1 MGIWK
6 KVGLA
11 TLAAGLT
18 VGLAACGSKSSES
31 NQKTL
36 TVTVDKGYKN
46 YINDIK
52 GDFEKKNG
60 VKVVVKTKDAL
71 TTLDS
76 LKLDGPAGKAA
87 DVMMAPFDRVAVL
100 GKQGQLATV
109 KLADDGRYND
119 ADKKNVTLKGK
130 TYGEP
135 VTIETLV
142 MYYNKDLIKKA
153 PTSFK
158 ELETLSKDSKFA
170 YENDKTKN
178 VAFLT
183 QWTNFYNAY
192 GLIKGYG
199 GYVFGDNGTNPKE
212 IGLNNKGA
220 VEGLTYIS
228 DWFKNVWP
236 KGMMSASSNENF
248 VTDQFTSGK
257 TAVIID
263 GPWMAAKYKKAKTAL
278 KEFKPA
284 DLHEL
289 RSLGLE
295 LSKYI
300 RSLDKRIIQA
310 EVGISMQCGDSHL
323 ANTLGLKCD
332 KQVKV
337 FIGGASIIA
346 SDTDGE
352 HRSGST
358 MFISFKSLDDLKE
371 KALKKLPIAVSDAVD
386 FFKSGPVKGKTYK
399 AVLAPSVAAALLSF
413 FTSQLQAKLV
423 KQHLSIFENKI
434 DQQIAS
440 KSLTIKHTPH
450 VTNASASSFD
460 TEGVPTQD
468 FTVIDKGVLKTYFY
482 SLETAR
488 YFNTKSNGCACG
500 NGNSAPLIL
509 SVKPG
514 KYSKEDLFAKI
525 KNGLYINDV
534 SGLNSGIDS
543 TSLNFSLPCQGYLI
557 KDGKKDKA
565 VSMIIMAGNLLDLF
579 NNISYVGSD
588 VYDDSSIITPSI
600 AVKKLAVSGK

>member
-36 TVTVDKGYKN
+36 TVTVDKGYKD

-158 ELETLSKDSKFA
+158 ELEALSKDSKFA

-263 GPWMAAKYKKAKTAL
+263 GPWMAAKYKKAKVNYGVAAL
-278 KEFKPA
+278 PTLDNGNKYQAFGGGKAWVISNYSKQKGLSQKWLDYVTNKKNQTKFFKDTNEVPA
-284 DLHEL
+284 NEQARDVVAKGDNALAKAVIAQYKDADPMPNIPEM
-289 RSLGLE
+289 
-295 LSKYI
+295 
-300 RSLDKRIIQA
+300 A
-310 EVGISMQCGDSHL
+310 EVWTGAENLIVDS
-323 ANTLGLKCD
+323 AAG
-332 KQVKV
+332 
-337 FIGGASIIA
+337 
-346 SDTDGE
+346 
-352 HRSGST
+352 
-358 MFISFKSLDDLKE
+358 
-371 KALKKLPIAVSDAVD
+371 KKTPQQAADA
-386 FFKSGPVKGKTYK
+386 
-399 AVLAPSVAAALLSF
+399 A
-413 FTSQLQAKLV
+413 V
-423 KQHLSIFENKI
+423 KQIKQTI
-434 DQQIAS
+434 QQ
-440 KSLTIKHTPH
+440 
-450 VTNASASSFD
+450 
-460 TEGVPTQD
+460 
-468 FTVIDKGVLKTYFY
+468 
-482 SLETAR
+482 
-488 YFNTKSNGCACG
+488 
-500 NGNSAPLIL
+500 
-509 SVKPG
+509 
-514 KYSKEDLFAKI
+514 KY
-525 KNGLYINDV
+525 
-534 SGLNSGIDS
+534 
-543 TSLNFSLPCQGYLI
+543 
-557 KDGKKDKA
+557 KD
-565 VSMIIMAGNLLDLF
+565 
-579 NNISYVGSD
+579 
-588 VYDDSSIITPSI
+588 
-600 AVKKLAVSGK
+600 

>member
-1 MGIWK
+1 MGGNIMGIWK

-18 VGLAACGSKSSES
+18 VGLAACGNKSSES

-36 TVTVDKGYKN
+36 TVTVDKGYKD

-263 GPWMAAKYKKAKTAL
+263 GPWMAAKYKKAKVNYGVAAL
-278 KEFKPA
+278 PTLDNGNKYQAFGGGKAWVISNYSKQKGLSQKWLDYVTNKKNQTKFFKDTNEVPA
-284 DLHEL
+284 NEQARDAVAKGDNDLAKAVIAQYKDADPMPNIPEM
-289 RSLGLE
+289 
-295 LSKYI
+295 
-300 RSLDKRIIQA
+300 A
-310 EVGISMQCGDSHL
+310 EVWTGAENLIVDS
-323 ANTLGLKCD
+323 AAG
-332 KQVKV
+332 
-337 FIGGASIIA
+337 
-346 SDTDGE
+346 
-352 HRSGST
+352 
-358 MFISFKSLDDLKE
+358 
-371 KALKKLPIAVSDAVD
+371 KKTPQQAADA
-386 FFKSGPVKGKTYK
+386 
-399 AVLAPSVAAALLSF
+399 A
-413 FTSQLQAKLV
+413 V
-423 KQHLSIFENKI
+423 KQIKQTI
-434 DQQIAS
+434 QQ
-440 KSLTIKHTPH
+440 
-450 VTNASASSFD
+450 
-460 TEGVPTQD
+460 
-468 FTVIDKGVLKTYFY
+468 
-482 SLETAR
+482 
-488 YFNTKSNGCACG
+488 
-500 NGNSAPLIL
+500 
-509 SVKPG
+509 
-514 KYSKEDLFAKI
+514 KY
-525 KNGLYINDV
+525 
-534 SGLNSGIDS
+534 
-543 TSLNFSLPCQGYLI
+543 
-557 KDGKKDKA
+557 KD
-565 VSMIIMAGNLLDLF
+565 
-579 NNISYVGSD
+579 
-588 VYDDSSIITPSI
+588 
-600 AVKKLAVSGK
+600 

>member
-36 TVTVDKGYKN
+36 TVTVDKGYKD

-158 ELETLSKDSKFA
+158 ELEALSKDSKFA

-263 GPWMAAKYKKAKTAL
+263 GPWMAAKYKKAKVNYGVAAL
-278 KEFKPA
+278 PTLDNGNKYQAFGGGKAWVISNYSKQKGLSQKWLDYVTNKKNQTKFFNDTNEVPA
-284 DLHEL
+284 NEQARDAVAKGDNDLAKAVIAQYKDADPMPNIPEM
-289 RSLGLE
+289 
-295 LSKYI
+295 
-300 RSLDKRIIQA
+300 A
-310 EVGISMQCGDSHL
+310 EVWTGAENLIVDS
-323 ANTLGLKCD
+323 AAG
-332 KQVKV
+332 
-337 FIGGASIIA
+337 
-346 SDTDGE
+346 
-352 HRSGST
+352 
-358 MFISFKSLDDLKE
+358 
-371 KALKKLPIAVSDAVD
+371 KKTPQQAADA
-386 FFKSGPVKGKTYK
+386 
-399 AVLAPSVAAALLSF
+399 A
-413 FTSQLQAKLV
+413 V
-423 KQHLSIFENKI
+423 KQIKQTI
-434 DQQIAS
+434 QQ
-440 KSLTIKHTPH
+440 
-450 VTNASASSFD
+450 
-460 TEGVPTQD
+460 
-468 FTVIDKGVLKTYFY
+468 
-482 SLETAR
+482 
-488 YFNTKSNGCACG
+488 
-500 NGNSAPLIL
+500 
-509 SVKPG
+509 
-514 KYSKEDLFAKI
+514 KY
-525 KNGLYINDV
+525 
-534 SGLNSGIDS
+534 
-543 TSLNFSLPCQGYLI
+543 
-557 KDGKKDKA
+557 KD
-565 VSMIIMAGNLLDLF
+565 
-579 NNISYVGSD
+579 
-588 VYDDSSIITPSI
+588 
-600 AVKKLAVSGK
+600 

>member
-36 TVTVDKGYKN
+36 TVTVDKGYKD

-109 KLADDGRYND
+109 KLANDGRYND

-158 ELETLSKDSKFA
+158 DLEALSKDSKFA

-263 GPWMAAKYKKAKTAL
+263 GPWMAAKYKKAKVNYGVAAL
-278 KEFKPA
+278 PTL
-284 DLHEL
+284 DN
-289 RSLGLE
+289 G
-295 LSKYI
+295 SKYQAFGGGKAWVI
-300 RSLDKRIIQA
+300 SNYSKQKGLSQKWLDYVTNKKNQTKFFKDTNEVPANEQARDAVAKGDNDLAKAVIAQYKDADPMPNIPEMA
-310 EVGISMQCGDSHL
+310 EVWTGAENLIVDS
-323 ANTLGLKCD
+323 AAG
-332 KQVKV
+332 
-337 FIGGASIIA
+337 
-346 SDTDGE
+346 
-352 HRSGST
+352 
-358 MFISFKSLDDLKE
+358 
-371 KALKKLPIAVSDAVD
+371 KKTPQQAADA
-386 FFKSGPVKGKTYK
+386 
-399 AVLAPSVAAALLSF
+399 A
-413 FTSQLQAKLV
+413 V
-423 KQHLSIFENKI
+423 KQIKQTI
-434 DQQIAS
+434 QQ
-440 KSLTIKHTPH
+440 
-450 VTNASASSFD
+450 
-460 TEGVPTQD
+460 
-468 FTVIDKGVLKTYFY
+468 
-482 SLETAR
+482 
-488 YFNTKSNGCACG
+488 
-500 NGNSAPLIL
+500 
-509 SVKPG
+509 
-514 KYSKEDLFAKI
+514 KY
-525 KNGLYINDV
+525 
-534 SGLNSGIDS
+534 
-543 TSLNFSLPCQGYLI
+543 
-557 KDGKKDKA
+557 KD
-565 VSMIIMAGNLLDLF
+565 
-579 NNISYVGSD
+579 
-588 VYDDSSIITPSI
+588 
-600 AVKKLAVSGK
+600 

>member
-1 MGIWK
+1 MAYIKSLLGGNIMGIWK

-11 TLAAGLT
+11 TLATGLA
-18 VGLAACGSKSSES
+18 VGLAACGNKSSDS

-36 TVTVDKGYKN
+36 TVTVDKGYKD

-52 GDFEKKNG
+52 GEFEKKNN

-142 MYYNKDLIKKA
+142 MYYNKKLIDKA

-158 ELETLSKDSKFA
+158 DLEALSKDSKFA

-212 IGLNNKGA
+212 LGLNNKGA

-228 DWFKNVWP
+228 NWFKNTWP
-236 KGMMSASSNENF
+236 KGMLSASSNENF

-263 GPWMAAKYKKAKTAL
+263 GPWMAAKYKKAKIDYGVAAL
-278 KEFKPA
+278 PTLDNGNKYQAFGGGKAWVISNYSKQKKLSQKWLDYVTNKKNQTKFFEDTNEVPA
-284 DLHEL
+284 NEQAREVVAKGDNDLAKAVIAQYKDADPMPNIPEM
-289 RSLGLE
+289 
-295 LSKYI
+295 
-300 RSLDKRIIQA
+300 A
-310 EVGISMQCGDSHL
+310 EVWTGAENLIVDAASGKKTPQEA
-323 ANTLGLKCD
+323 AN
-332 KQVKV
+332 
-337 FIGGASIIA
+337 AS
-346 SDTDGE
+346 
-352 HRSGST
+352 
-358 MFISFKSLDDLKE
+358 
-371 KALKKLPIAVSDAVD
+371 
-386 FFKSGPVKGKTYK
+386 
-399 AVLAPSVAAALLSF
+399 
-413 FTSQLQAKLV
+413 V
-423 KQHLSIFENKI
+423 KQIKQTI
-434 DQQIAS
+434 QQ
-440 KSLTIKHTPH
+440 
-450 VTNASASSFD
+450 
-460 TEGVPTQD
+460 
-468 FTVIDKGVLKTYFY
+468 
-482 SLETAR
+482 
-488 YFNTKSNGCACG
+488 
-500 NGNSAPLIL
+500 
-509 SVKPG
+509 
-514 KYSKEDLFAKI
+514 KY
-525 KNGLYINDV
+525 
-534 SGLNSGIDS
+534 
-543 TSLNFSLPCQGYLI
+543 
-557 KDGKKDKA
+557 KD
-565 VSMIIMAGNLLDLF
+565 
-579 NNISYVGSD
+579 
-588 VYDDSSIITPSI
+588 
-600 AVKKLAVSGK
+600 

>member
-36 TVTVDKGYKN
+36 TVTVDKGYKD

-71 TTLDS
+71 ATLDS

-109 KLADDGRYND
+109 KLAGDGRYND

-212 IGLNNKGA
+212 IGLNNKGS

-236 KGMMSASSNENF
+236 KGMMSTSSNENF

-257 TAVIID
+257 TAVVID
-263 GPWMAAKYKKAKTAL
+263 GPWMAAKYKKAKVNYGVAAL
-278 KEFKPA
+278 PTLDNGNKYQAFGGGKAWVISNYSKQKGLGQKWLDYVTNKKNQTKFFKDTNEVPA
-284 DLHEL
+284 NEQARGAVAKGDNDLAKAVIEQYKDADPMPNIP
-289 RSLGLE
+289 E
-295 LSKYI
+295 M
-300 RSLDKRIIQA
+300 A
-310 EVGISMQCGDSHL
+310 EVWTGAENLIVDS
-323 ANTLGLKCD
+323 AAG
-332 KQVKV
+332 
-337 FIGGASIIA
+337 
-346 SDTDGE
+346 
-352 HRSGST
+352 
-358 MFISFKSLDDLKE
+358 
-371 KALKKLPIAVSDAVD
+371 KKTPQQAADA
-386 FFKSGPVKGKTYK
+386 
-399 AVLAPSVAAALLSF
+399 A
-413 FTSQLQAKLV
+413 V
-423 KQHLSIFENKI
+423 KQIKQTI
-434 DQQIAS
+434 QQ
-440 KSLTIKHTPH
+440 
-450 VTNASASSFD
+450 
-460 TEGVPTQD
+460 
-468 FTVIDKGVLKTYFY
+468 
-482 SLETAR
+482 
-488 YFNTKSNGCACG
+488 
-500 NGNSAPLIL
+500 
-509 SVKPG
+509 
-514 KYSKEDLFAKI
+514 KY
-525 KNGLYINDV
+525 
-534 SGLNSGIDS
+534 
-543 TSLNFSLPCQGYLI
+543 
-557 KDGKKDKA
+557 KD
-565 VSMIIMAGNLLDLF
+565 
-579 NNISYVGSD
+579 
-588 VYDDSSIITPSI
+588 
-600 AVKKLAVSGK
+600 

>member
-36 TVTVDKGYKN
+36 TVTVDKGYKD

-109 KLADDGRYND
+109 KLANDGRYND

-158 ELETLSKDSKFA
+158 ELEALSKDSKFA

-263 GPWMAAKYKKAKTAL
+263 GPWMAAKYKKAKVNYGVAAL
-278 KEFKPA
+278 PTLDNGNKYQAFGGGKAWVISNYSKQKGLSQKWLDYVTNKKNQTKFFKDTNEVPA
-284 DLHEL
+284 NEQARDAVAKGDNDLAKAVIAQYKDADPMPNIPEM
-289 RSLGLE
+289 
-295 LSKYI
+295 
-300 RSLDKRIIQA
+300 A
-310 EVGISMQCGDSHL
+310 EVWTGAENLIVDS
-323 ANTLGLKCD
+323 AAG
-332 KQVKV
+332 
-337 FIGGASIIA
+337 
-346 SDTDGE
+346 
-352 HRSGST
+352 
-358 MFISFKSLDDLKE
+358 
-371 KALKKLPIAVSDAVD
+371 KKTPQQAADA
-386 FFKSGPVKGKTYK
+386 
-399 AVLAPSVAAALLSF
+399 A
-413 FTSQLQAKLV
+413 V
-423 KQHLSIFENKI
+423 KQIKQTI
-434 DQQIAS
+434 QQ
-440 KSLTIKHTPH
+440 
-450 VTNASASSFD
+450 
-460 TEGVPTQD
+460 
-468 FTVIDKGVLKTYFY
+468 
-482 SLETAR
+482 
-488 YFNTKSNGCACG
+488 
-500 NGNSAPLIL
+500 
-509 SVKPG
+509 
-514 KYSKEDLFAKI
+514 KY
-525 KNGLYINDV
+525 
-534 SGLNSGIDS
+534 
-543 TSLNFSLPCQGYLI
+543 
-557 KDGKKDKA
+557 KD
-565 VSMIIMAGNLLDLF
+565 
-579 NNISYVGSD
+579 
-588 VYDDSSIITPSI
+588 
-600 AVKKLAVSGK
+600 

>member
-36 TVTVDKGYKN
+36 TVTVDKGYKD

-158 ELETLSKDSKFA
+158 ELEALSKDSKFA

-178 VAFLT
+178 VGFLT

-248 VTDQFTSGK
+248 VTDQFTGGK

-263 GPWMAAKYKKAKTAL
+263 GPWMAAKYKKAKVNYGVAAL
-278 KEFKPA
+278 PTLDNGNKYQAFGGGKAWVISNYSKQKGLSQKWLDYVTNKKNQTKFFNDTNEVPA
-284 DLHEL
+284 NEQARDVVAKGDNALAKAVIAQYKDADPMPNIPEM
-289 RSLGLE
+289 
-295 LSKYI
+295 
-300 RSLDKRIIQA
+300 A
-310 EVGISMQCGDSHL
+310 EVWTGAENLIVDS
-323 ANTLGLKCD
+323 AAG
-332 KQVKV
+332 
-337 FIGGASIIA
+337 
-346 SDTDGE
+346 
-352 HRSGST
+352 
-358 MFISFKSLDDLKE
+358 
-371 KALKKLPIAVSDAVD
+371 KKTPQQAADA
-386 FFKSGPVKGKTYK
+386 
-399 AVLAPSVAAALLSF
+399 A
-413 FTSQLQAKLV
+413 V
-423 KQHLSIFENKI
+423 KQIKQTI
-434 DQQIAS
+434 QQ
-440 KSLTIKHTPH
+440 
-450 VTNASASSFD
+450 
-460 TEGVPTQD
+460 
-468 FTVIDKGVLKTYFY
+468 
-482 SLETAR
+482 
-488 YFNTKSNGCACG
+488 
-500 NGNSAPLIL
+500 
-509 SVKPG
+509 
-514 KYSKEDLFAKI
+514 KY
-525 KNGLYINDV
+525 
-534 SGLNSGIDS
+534 
-543 TSLNFSLPCQGYLI
+543 
-557 KDGKKDKA
+557 KD
-565 VSMIIMAGNLLDLF
+565 
-579 NNISYVGSD
+579 
-588 VYDDSSIITPSI
+588 
-600 AVKKLAVSGK
+600 

>member
-36 TVTVDKGYKN
+36 TVTVDKGYKD

-71 TTLDS
+71 ATLDS

-212 IGLNNKGA
+212 IGLNNKGS

-236 KGMMSASSNENF
+236 KGMMSTSSNENF

-257 TAVIID
+257 TAVVID
-263 GPWMAAKYKKAKTAL
+263 GPWMAAKYKKAKVNYGVAAL
-278 KEFKPA
+278 PTLDNGNKYQAFGGGKAWVISNYSKQKGLGQKWLDYVTNKKNQTKFFKDTNEVPA
-284 DLHEL
+284 NEQARGAVAKGDNDLAKAVIAQYKDADPMPNIPEM
-289 RSLGLE
+289 
-295 LSKYI
+295 
-300 RSLDKRIIQA
+300 A
-310 EVGISMQCGDSHL
+310 EVWTGAENLIVDS
-323 ANTLGLKCD
+323 
-332 KQVKV
+332 
-337 FIGGASIIA
+337 
-346 SDTDGE
+346 
-352 HRSGST
+352 
-358 MFISFKSLDDLKE
+358 
-371 KALKKLPIAVSDAVD
+371 
-386 FFKSGPVKGKTYK
+386 
-399 AVLAPSVAAALLSF
+399 AA
-413 FTSQLQAKLV
+413 
-423 KQHLSIFENKI
+423 
-434 DQQIAS
+434 
-440 KSLTIKHTPH
+440 
-450 VTNASASSFD
+450 
-460 TEGVPTQD
+460 
-468 FTVIDKGVLKTYFY
+468 
-482 SLETAR
+482 
-488 YFNTKSNGCACG
+488 
-500 NGNSAPLIL
+500 
-509 SVKPG
+509 
-514 KYSKEDLFAKI
+514 
-525 KNGLYINDV
+525 
-534 SGLNSGIDS
+534 
-543 TSLNFSLPCQGYLI
+543 
-557 KDGKKDKA
+557 GKK
-565 VSMIIMAGNLLDLF
+565 
-579 NNISYVGSD
+579 
-588 VYDDSSIITPSI
+588 TPQQAADEI
-600 AVKKLAVSGK
+600 GRAHV

>member
-36 TVTVDKGYKN
+36 TVTVDKGYKD

-212 IGLNNKGA
+212 IGLNNKGS

-236 KGMMSASSNENF
+236 KGMMSTSSNENF

-257 TAVIID
+257 TAVVID
-263 GPWMAAKYKKAKTAL
+263 GPWMAAKYKKAKVNYGVAAL
-278 KEFKPA
+278 PTLDNGNKYQAFGGGKAWVISNYSKQKGLGQKWLDYVTNKKNQTKFFKDTNEVPA
-284 DLHEL
+284 NEQARGAVAKGDNDLAKAVIEQYKDADPMPNIP
-289 RSLGLE
+289 E
-295 LSKYI
+295 M
-300 RSLDKRIIQA
+300 A
-310 EVGISMQCGDSHL
+310 EVWTGAENLIVDS
-323 ANTLGLKCD
+323 AAG
-332 KQVKV
+332 
-337 FIGGASIIA
+337 
-346 SDTDGE
+346 
-352 HRSGST
+352 
-358 MFISFKSLDDLKE
+358 
-371 KALKKLPIAVSDAVD
+371 KKTPQQAADA
-386 FFKSGPVKGKTYK
+386 
-399 AVLAPSVAAALLSF
+399 A
-413 FTSQLQAKLV
+413 V
-423 KQHLSIFENKI
+423 KQIKQTI
-434 DQQIAS
+434 QQ
-440 KSLTIKHTPH
+440 
-450 VTNASASSFD
+450 
-460 TEGVPTQD
+460 
-468 FTVIDKGVLKTYFY
+468 
-482 SLETAR
+482 
-488 YFNTKSNGCACG
+488 
-500 NGNSAPLIL
+500 
-509 SVKPG
+509 
-514 KYSKEDLFAKI
+514 KY
-525 KNGLYINDV
+525 
-534 SGLNSGIDS
+534 
-543 TSLNFSLPCQGYLI
+543 
-557 KDGKKDKA
+557 KD
-565 VSMIIMAGNLLDLF
+565 
-579 NNISYVGSD
+579 
-588 VYDDSSIITPSI
+588 
-600 AVKKLAVSGK
+600 

>member
-36 TVTVDKGYKN
+36 TVTVDKGYKD

-71 TTLDS
+71 ATLDS

-236 KGMMSASSNENF
+236 KGMMSTSSNENF

-257 TAVIID
+257 TAVVID
-263 GPWMAAKYKKAKTAL
+263 GPWMAAKYKKAKVNYGVVAL
-278 KEFKPA
+278 PTLDNGNKYQAFGGGKAWVISNYSKQKGLSQKWLDYVTNKKNQTKFFNDTNEVPA
-284 DLHEL
+284 NEQARDAVAKGDNDLAKAVIAQYKDADPMPNIPEM
-289 RSLGLE
+289 
-295 LSKYI
+295 
-300 RSLDKRIIQA
+300 A
-310 EVGISMQCGDSHL
+310 EVWTGAENLIVDS
-323 ANTLGLKCD
+323 AAG
-332 KQVKV
+332 
-337 FIGGASIIA
+337 
-346 SDTDGE
+346 
-352 HRSGST
+352 
-358 MFISFKSLDDLKE
+358 
-371 KALKKLPIAVSDAVD
+371 KKTPQQAADA
-386 FFKSGPVKGKTYK
+386 
-399 AVLAPSVAAALLSF
+399 A
-413 FTSQLQAKLV
+413 V
-423 KQHLSIFENKI
+423 KQIKQTI
-434 DQQIAS
+434 QQ
-440 KSLTIKHTPH
+440 
-450 VTNASASSFD
+450 
-460 TEGVPTQD
+460 
-468 FTVIDKGVLKTYFY
+468 
-482 SLETAR
+482 
-488 YFNTKSNGCACG
+488 
-500 NGNSAPLIL
+500 
-509 SVKPG
+509 
-514 KYSKEDLFAKI
+514 KY
-525 KNGLYINDV
+525 
-534 SGLNSGIDS
+534 
-543 TSLNFSLPCQGYLI
+543 
-557 KDGKKDKA
+557 KD
-565 VSMIIMAGNLLDLF
+565 
-579 NNISYVGSD
+579 
-588 VYDDSSIITPSI
+588 
-600 AVKKLAVSGK
+600 

>member
-18 VGLAACGSKSSES
+18 VGLAACGNKSSES

-36 TVTVDKGYKN
+36 TVTVDKGYKD

-158 ELETLSKDSKFA
+158 DLEALSKDSKFA

-263 GPWMAAKYKKAKTAL
+263 GPWMAAKYKKAKVNYGVAAL
-278 KEFKPA
+278 PTL
-284 DLHEL
+284 DN
-289 RSLGLE
+289 G
-295 LSKYI
+295 SKYQAFGGGKAWVI
-300 RSLDKRIIQA
+300 SNYSKQKGLSQKWLDYVTNKKNQTKFFKDTNEVPANEQARDAVAKGDNDLAKAVIAQYKDADPMPNIPEMA
-310 EVGISMQCGDSHL
+310 EVWTGAENLIVDS
-323 ANTLGLKCD
+323 AAG
-332 KQVKV
+332 
-337 FIGGASIIA
+337 
-346 SDTDGE
+346 
-352 HRSGST
+352 
-358 MFISFKSLDDLKE
+358 
-371 KALKKLPIAVSDAVD
+371 KKTPQQAADA
-386 FFKSGPVKGKTYK
+386 
-399 AVLAPSVAAALLSF
+399 A
-413 FTSQLQAKLV
+413 V
-423 KQHLSIFENKI
+423 KQIKQTI
-434 DQQIAS
+434 QQ
-440 KSLTIKHTPH
+440 
-450 VTNASASSFD
+450 
-460 TEGVPTQD
+460 
-468 FTVIDKGVLKTYFY
+468 
-482 SLETAR
+482 
-488 YFNTKSNGCACG
+488 
-500 NGNSAPLIL
+500 
-509 SVKPG
+509 
-514 KYSKEDLFAKI
+514 KY
-525 KNGLYINDV
+525 
-534 SGLNSGIDS
+534 
-543 TSLNFSLPCQGYLI
+543 
-557 KDGKKDKA
+557 KD
-565 VSMIIMAGNLLDLF
+565 
-579 NNISYVGSD
+579 
-588 VYDDSSIITPSI
+588 
-600 AVKKLAVSGK
+600 

>member
-36 TVTVDKGYKN
+36 TVTVDKGYKD

-71 TTLDS
+71 ATLDS

-212 IGLNNKGA
+212 IGLNNKGS

-236 KGMMSASSNENF
+236 KGMMSTSSNENF

-257 TAVIID
+257 TAVVID
-263 GPWMAAKYKKAKTAL
+263 GPWMAAKYKKAKVNYGVAAL
-278 KEFKPA
+278 PTLDNGNKYQAFGGGKAWVVSNYSKQKGLGQKWLDYVTNKKNQTKFFKDTNEVPA
-284 DLHEL
+284 NEQARGAVAKGDNDLAKAVIAQYKDADPMPNIPEM
-289 RSLGLE
+289 
-295 LSKYI
+295 
-300 RSLDKRIIQA
+300 A
-310 EVGISMQCGDSHL
+310 EVWTGAENLIVDS
-323 ANTLGLKCD
+323 AAG
-332 KQVKV
+332 
-337 FIGGASIIA
+337 
-346 SDTDGE
+346 
-352 HRSGST
+352 
-358 MFISFKSLDDLKE
+358 
-371 KALKKLPIAVSDAVD
+371 KKTPQQAADA
-386 FFKSGPVKGKTYK
+386 
-399 AVLAPSVAAALLSF
+399 A
-413 FTSQLQAKLV
+413 V
-423 KQHLSIFENKI
+423 KQIKQTI
-434 DQQIAS
+434 QQ
-440 KSLTIKHTPH
+440 
-450 VTNASASSFD
+450 
-460 TEGVPTQD
+460 
-468 FTVIDKGVLKTYFY
+468 
-482 SLETAR
+482 
-488 YFNTKSNGCACG
+488 
-500 NGNSAPLIL
+500 
-509 SVKPG
+509 
-514 KYSKEDLFAKI
+514 KY
-525 KNGLYINDV
+525 
-534 SGLNSGIDS
+534 
-543 TSLNFSLPCQGYLI
+543 
-557 KDGKKDKA
+557 KD
-565 VSMIIMAGNLLDLF
+565 
-579 NNISYVGSD
+579 
-588 VYDDSSIITPSI
+588 
-600 AVKKLAVSGK
+600 

>member
-36 TVTVDKGYKN
+36 TVTVDKGYKD

-71 TTLDS
+71 ATLDS
-76 LKLDGPAGKAA
+76 LKLDGPASKAA

-212 IGLNNKGA
+212 IGLNNKGS

-236 KGMMSASSNENF
+236 KGMMSTSSNENF

-257 TAVIID
+257 TAVVID
-263 GPWMAAKYKKAKTAL
+263 GPWMAAKYKKAKVNYGVAAL
-278 KEFKPA
+278 PTLDNGNKYQAFGGGKAWVISNYSKQKGLGQKWLDYVTNKKNQTKFFKDTNEVPA
-284 DLHEL
+284 NEQARGAVAKGDNDLAKAVIEQYKDADPMPNIP
-289 RSLGLE
+289 E
-295 LSKYI
+295 M
-300 RSLDKRIIQA
+300 A
-310 EVGISMQCGDSHL
+310 EVWTGAENLIVDS
-323 ANTLGLKCD
+323 AAG
-332 KQVKV
+332 
-337 FIGGASIIA
+337 
-346 SDTDGE
+346 
-352 HRSGST
+352 
-358 MFISFKSLDDLKE
+358 
-371 KALKKLPIAVSDAVD
+371 KKTPQQAADA
-386 FFKSGPVKGKTYK
+386 
-399 AVLAPSVAAALLSF
+399 A
-413 FTSQLQAKLV
+413 V
-423 KQHLSIFENKI
+423 KQIKQTI
-434 DQQIAS
+434 QQ
-440 KSLTIKHTPH
+440 
-450 VTNASASSFD
+450 
-460 TEGVPTQD
+460 
-468 FTVIDKGVLKTYFY
+468 
-482 SLETAR
+482 
-488 YFNTKSNGCACG
+488 
-500 NGNSAPLIL
+500 
-509 SVKPG
+509 
-514 KYSKEDLFAKI
+514 KY
-525 KNGLYINDV
+525 
-534 SGLNSGIDS
+534 
-543 TSLNFSLPCQGYLI
+543 
-557 KDGKKDKA
+557 KD
-565 VSMIIMAGNLLDLF
+565 
-579 NNISYVGSD
+579 
-588 VYDDSSIITPSI
+588 
-600 AVKKLAVSGK
+600 

>member
-36 TVTVDKGYKN
+36 TVTVDKGYKD

-109 KLADDGRYND
+109 KLANDGRYND

-158 ELETLSKDSKFA
+158 DLEALSKDSKFA

-263 GPWMAAKYKKAKTAL
+263 GPWMAAKYKKAKVNYGVAAL
-278 KEFKPA
+278 PTL
-284 DLHEL
+284 DN
-289 RSLGLE
+289 G
-295 LSKYI
+295 SKYQAFGGGKAWVI
-300 RSLDKRIIQA
+300 SNYSKQKSLSQKWLDYVTNKKNQTKFFKDTNEVPANEQARDAVAKGDNDLAKAVIAQYKDADPMPNIPEMA
-310 EVGISMQCGDSHL
+310 EVWTGAENLIVDS
-323 ANTLGLKCD
+323 AAG
-332 KQVKV
+332 
-337 FIGGASIIA
+337 
-346 SDTDGE
+346 
-352 HRSGST
+352 
-358 MFISFKSLDDLKE
+358 
-371 KALKKLPIAVSDAVD
+371 KKTPQQAADA
-386 FFKSGPVKGKTYK
+386 
-399 AVLAPSVAAALLSF
+399 A
-413 FTSQLQAKLV
+413 V
-423 KQHLSIFENKI
+423 KQIKQTI
-434 DQQIAS
+434 QQ
-440 KSLTIKHTPH
+440 
-450 VTNASASSFD
+450 
-460 TEGVPTQD
+460 
-468 FTVIDKGVLKTYFY
+468 
-482 SLETAR
+482 
-488 YFNTKSNGCACG
+488 
-500 NGNSAPLIL
+500 
-509 SVKPG
+509 
-514 KYSKEDLFAKI
+514 KY
-525 KNGLYINDV
+525 
-534 SGLNSGIDS
+534 
-543 TSLNFSLPCQGYLI
+543 
-557 KDGKKDKA
+557 KD
-565 VSMIIMAGNLLDLF
+565 
-579 NNISYVGSD
+579 
-588 VYDDSSIITPSI
+588 
-600 AVKKLAVSGK
+600 

>member
-36 TVTVDKGYKN
+36 TVTVDKGYKD

-263 GPWMAAKYKKAKTAL
+263 GPWMAAKYKKAKVNYGVAAL
-278 KEFKPA
+278 PTLDNGNKYQAFGGGKAWVISNYSKQKGLSQKWLDYVTNKKNQTKFFKDTNEVPA
-284 DLHEL
+284 NEQARDAVAKGDNDLAKAVIAQYKDADPMPNIPEM
-289 RSLGLE
+289 
-295 LSKYI
+295 
-300 RSLDKRIIQA
+300 A
-310 EVGISMQCGDSHL
+310 EVWTGAENLIVDS
-323 ANTLGLKCD
+323 AAGKKTPQQAAD
-332 KQVKV
+332 AAVKQIKQT
-337 FIGGASIIA
+337 IQQ
-346 SDTDGE
+346 
-352 HRSGST
+352 
-358 MFISFKSLDDLKE
+358 
-371 KALKKLPIAVSDAVD
+371 
-386 FFKSGPVKGKTYK
+386 TYK
-399 AVLAPSVAAALLSF
+399 
-413 FTSQLQAKLV
+413 
-423 KQHLSIFENKI
+423 
-434 DQQIAS
+434 D
-440 KSLTIKHTPH
+440 
-450 VTNASASSFD
+450 
-460 TEGVPTQD
+460 
-468 FTVIDKGVLKTYFY
+468 
-482 SLETAR
+482 
-488 YFNTKSNGCACG
+488 
-500 NGNSAPLIL
+500 
-509 SVKPG
+509 
-514 KYSKEDLFAKI
+514 
-525 KNGLYINDV
+525 
-534 SGLNSGIDS
+534 
-543 TSLNFSLPCQGYLI
+543 
-557 KDGKKDKA
+557 
-565 VSMIIMAGNLLDLF
+565 
-579 NNISYVGSD
+579 
-588 VYDDSSIITPSI
+588 
-600 AVKKLAVSGK
+600 

>member
-36 TVTVDKGYKN
+36 TVTVDKGYKD

-109 KLADDGRYND
+109 KLANDGRYND

-158 ELETLSKDSKFA
+158 DLEALSKDSKFA

-212 IGLNNKGA
+212 IGLNNKGS

-263 GPWMAAKYKKAKTAL
+263 GPWMAAKYKKAKVNYGVAAL
-278 KEFKPA
+278 PTL
-284 DLHEL
+284 DN
-289 RSLGLE
+289 G
-295 LSKYI
+295 SKYQAFGGGKAWVI
-300 RSLDKRIIQA
+300 SNYSKQKGLSQKWLDYVTNKKNQTKFFKDTNEVPANEQARDAVAKGDNDLAKAVIAQYKDADPMPNIPEMA
-310 EVGISMQCGDSHL
+310 EVWTGAENLIVDS
-323 ANTLGLKCD
+323 AAG
-332 KQVKV
+332 
-337 FIGGASIIA
+337 
-346 SDTDGE
+346 
-352 HRSGST
+352 
-358 MFISFKSLDDLKE
+358 
-371 KALKKLPIAVSDAVD
+371 KKTPQQAADA
-386 FFKSGPVKGKTYK
+386 
-399 AVLAPSVAAALLSF
+399 A
-413 FTSQLQAKLV
+413 V
-423 KQHLSIFENKI
+423 KQIKQTI
-434 DQQIAS
+434 QQ
-440 KSLTIKHTPH
+440 
-450 VTNASASSFD
+450 
-460 TEGVPTQD
+460 
-468 FTVIDKGVLKTYFY
+468 
-482 SLETAR
+482 
-488 YFNTKSNGCACG
+488 
-500 NGNSAPLIL
+500 
-509 SVKPG
+509 
-514 KYSKEDLFAKI
+514 KY
-525 KNGLYINDV
+525 
-534 SGLNSGIDS
+534 
-543 TSLNFSLPCQGYLI
+543 
-557 KDGKKDKA
+557 KD
-565 VSMIIMAGNLLDLF
+565 
-579 NNISYVGSD
+579 
-588 VYDDSSIITPSI
+588 
-600 AVKKLAVSGK
+600 

>member
-1 MGIWK
+1 LLGGNIMGIWK

-11 TLAAGLT
+11 TLATGLA
-18 VGLAACGSKSSES
+18 VGLAACGNKSSDS

-36 TVTVDKGYKN
+36 TVTVDKGYKD

-52 GDFEKKNG
+52 GEFEKKNN

-142 MYYNKDLIKKA
+142 MYYNKKLIDKA

-158 ELETLSKDSKFA
+158 DLEALSKDSKFA

-212 IGLNNKGA
+212 LGLNNKGA

-228 DWFKNVWP
+228 NWFKNTWP
-236 KGMMSASSNENF
+236 KGMLSASSNENF

-263 GPWMAAKYKKAKTAL
+263 GPWMAAKYKKAKIDYGVAAL
-278 KEFKPA
+278 PTLDNGNKYQAFGGGKAWVISNYSKQKKLSQKWLDYVTNKKNQTKFFEDTNEVPA
-284 DLHEL
+284 NEQAREVVAKGDNDLAKAVIAQYKDADPMPNIPEM
-289 RSLGLE
+289 
-295 LSKYI
+295 
-300 RSLDKRIIQA
+300 A
-310 EVGISMQCGDSHL
+310 EVWTGAENLIVDAASGKKTPQEA
-323 ANTLGLKCD
+323 AN
-332 KQVKV
+332 
-337 FIGGASIIA
+337 AS
-346 SDTDGE
+346 
-352 HRSGST
+352 
-358 MFISFKSLDDLKE
+358 
-371 KALKKLPIAVSDAVD
+371 
-386 FFKSGPVKGKTYK
+386 
-399 AVLAPSVAAALLSF
+399 
-413 FTSQLQAKLV
+413 V
-423 KQHLSIFENKI
+423 KQIKQTI
-434 DQQIAS
+434 QQ
-440 KSLTIKHTPH
+440 
-450 VTNASASSFD
+450 
-460 TEGVPTQD
+460 
-468 FTVIDKGVLKTYFY
+468 
-482 SLETAR
+482 
-488 YFNTKSNGCACG
+488 
-500 NGNSAPLIL
+500 
-509 SVKPG
+509 
-514 KYSKEDLFAKI
+514 KY
-525 KNGLYINDV
+525 
-534 SGLNSGIDS
+534 
-543 TSLNFSLPCQGYLI
+543 
-557 KDGKKDKA
+557 KD
-565 VSMIIMAGNLLDLF
+565 
-579 NNISYVGSD
+579 
-588 VYDDSSIITPSI
+588 
-600 AVKKLAVSGK
+600 

>member
-36 TVTVDKGYKN
+36 TVTVDKGYKD

-158 ELETLSKDSKFA
+158 DLEALSKDSKFA

-263 GPWMAAKYKKAKTAL
+263 GPWMAAKYKKAKVNYGVAAL
-278 KEFKPA
+278 PTLDNGNKYQAFGGGKAWVISNYSKQKGLSQKWLDYVTNKKNQTKFFKDTNEVPA
-284 DLHEL
+284 NEQARDAVAKGDNDLAKAVIAQYKDADPMPNIPEM
-289 RSLGLE
+289 
-295 LSKYI
+295 
-300 RSLDKRIIQA
+300 A
-310 EVGISMQCGDSHL
+310 EVWTGAENLIVDS
-323 ANTLGLKCD
+323 AAG
-332 KQVKV
+332 
-337 FIGGASIIA
+337 
-346 SDTDGE
+346 
-352 HRSGST
+352 
-358 MFISFKSLDDLKE
+358 
-371 KALKKLPIAVSDAVD
+371 KKTPQQAADA
-386 FFKSGPVKGKTYK
+386 
-399 AVLAPSVAAALLSF
+399 A
-413 FTSQLQAKLV
+413 V
-423 KQHLSIFENKI
+423 KQIKQTI
-434 DQQIAS
+434 QQ
-440 KSLTIKHTPH
+440 
-450 VTNASASSFD
+450 
-460 TEGVPTQD
+460 
-468 FTVIDKGVLKTYFY
+468 
-482 SLETAR
+482 
-488 YFNTKSNGCACG
+488 
-500 NGNSAPLIL
+500 
-509 SVKPG
+509 
-514 KYSKEDLFAKI
+514 KY
-525 KNGLYINDV
+525 
-534 SGLNSGIDS
+534 
-543 TSLNFSLPCQGYLI
+543 
-557 KDGKKDKA
+557 KD
-565 VSMIIMAGNLLDLF
+565 
-579 NNISYVGSD
+579 
-588 VYDDSSIITPSI
+588 
-600 AVKKLAVSGK
+600 

>member
-36 TVTVDKGYKN
+36 TVTVDKGYKD

-263 GPWMAAKYKKAKTAL
+263 GPWMAAKYKKAKVNYGVAAL
-278 KEFKPA
+278 PTLDNGNKYQAFGGGKAWVISNYSKQKGLSQKWLDYVTNKKNQTKFFKDTNEVPA
-284 DLHEL
+284 NEQARDAVAKGDNDLAKAVIAQYKDADSMPNIPEM
-289 RSLGLE
+289 
-295 LSKYI
+295 
-300 RSLDKRIIQA
+300 A
-310 EVGISMQCGDSHL
+310 EVWTGAENLIVDS
-323 ANTLGLKCD
+323 AAG
-332 KQVKV
+332 
-337 FIGGASIIA
+337 
-346 SDTDGE
+346 
-352 HRSGST
+352 
-358 MFISFKSLDDLKE
+358 
-371 KALKKLPIAVSDAVD
+371 KKTPQQAADA
-386 FFKSGPVKGKTYK
+386 
-399 AVLAPSVAAALLSF
+399 A
-413 FTSQLQAKLV
+413 V
-423 KQHLSIFENKI
+423 KQIKQTI
-434 DQQIAS
+434 QQ
-440 KSLTIKHTPH
+440 
-450 VTNASASSFD
+450 
-460 TEGVPTQD
+460 
-468 FTVIDKGVLKTYFY
+468 
-482 SLETAR
+482 
-488 YFNTKSNGCACG
+488 
-500 NGNSAPLIL
+500 
-509 SVKPG
+509 
-514 KYSKEDLFAKI
+514 KY
-525 KNGLYINDV
+525 
-534 SGLNSGIDS
+534 
-543 TSLNFSLPCQGYLI
+543 
-557 KDGKKDKA
+557 KD
-565 VSMIIMAGNLLDLF
+565 
-579 NNISYVGSD
+579 
-588 VYDDSSIITPSI
+588 
-600 AVKKLAVSGK
+600 

>member
-36 TVTVDKGYKN
+36 TVTVDKGYKD

-158 ELETLSKDSKFA
+158 ELEALSKDSKFA

-257 TAVIID
+257 TAVVID
-263 GPWMAAKYKKAKTAL
+263 GPWMAAKYKKAKVNYGVAAL
-278 KEFKPA
+278 PTLDNGNKYQAFGGGKAWVISNYSKQKGLSQKWLDYVTNKKNQTKFFKDTNEVPA
-284 DLHEL
+284 NEQARDAVAKGDNDLAKAVIAQYKDADPMPNIPEM
-289 RSLGLE
+289 
-295 LSKYI
+295 
-300 RSLDKRIIQA
+300 A
-310 EVGISMQCGDSHL
+310 EVWTGAENLIVDS
-323 ANTLGLKCD
+323 AAG
-332 KQVKV
+332 
-337 FIGGASIIA
+337 
-346 SDTDGE
+346 
-352 HRSGST
+352 
-358 MFISFKSLDDLKE
+358 
-371 KALKKLPIAVSDAVD
+371 KKTPQQAADA
-386 FFKSGPVKGKTYK
+386 
-399 AVLAPSVAAALLSF
+399 A
-413 FTSQLQAKLV
+413 V
-423 KQHLSIFENKI
+423 KQIKQTI
-434 DQQIAS
+434 QQ
-440 KSLTIKHTPH
+440 
-450 VTNASASSFD
+450 
-460 TEGVPTQD
+460 
-468 FTVIDKGVLKTYFY
+468 
-482 SLETAR
+482 
-488 YFNTKSNGCACG
+488 
-500 NGNSAPLIL
+500 
-509 SVKPG
+509 
-514 KYSKEDLFAKI
+514 KY
-525 KNGLYINDV
+525 
-534 SGLNSGIDS
+534 
-543 TSLNFSLPCQGYLI
+543 
-557 KDGKKDKA
+557 KD
-565 VSMIIMAGNLLDLF
+565 
-579 NNISYVGSD
+579 
-588 VYDDSSIITPSI
+588 
-600 AVKKLAVSGK
+600 

>member
-18 VGLAACGSKSSES
+18 VGLAACGNKSSES

-36 TVTVDKGYKN
+36 TVTVDKGYKD

-109 KLADDGRYND
+109 KLANDGRYND

-158 ELETLSKDSKFA
+158 DLEALSKDSKFA

-263 GPWMAAKYKKAKTAL
+263 GPWMAAKYKKAKVNYGVAAL
-278 KEFKPA
+278 PTL
-284 DLHEL
+284 DN
-289 RSLGLE
+289 G
-295 LSKYI
+295 SKYQAFGGGKAWVI
-300 RSLDKRIIQA
+300 SNYSKQKGLSQKWLDYVTNKKNQTKFFKDTNEVPANEQARDAVAKGDNDLAKAVIAQYKDADPMPNIPEMA
-310 EVGISMQCGDSHL
+310 EVWTGAENLIVDS
-323 ANTLGLKCD
+323 AAG
-332 KQVKV
+332 
-337 FIGGASIIA
+337 
-346 SDTDGE
+346 
-352 HRSGST
+352 
-358 MFISFKSLDDLKE
+358 
-371 KALKKLPIAVSDAVD
+371 KKTPQQAADA
-386 FFKSGPVKGKTYK
+386 
-399 AVLAPSVAAALLSF
+399 A
-413 FTSQLQAKLV
+413 V
-423 KQHLSIFENKI
+423 KQIKQTI
-434 DQQIAS
+434 QQ
-440 KSLTIKHTPH
+440 
-450 VTNASASSFD
+450 
-460 TEGVPTQD
+460 
-468 FTVIDKGVLKTYFY
+468 
-482 SLETAR
+482 
-488 YFNTKSNGCACG
+488 
-500 NGNSAPLIL
+500 
-509 SVKPG
+509 
-514 KYSKEDLFAKI
+514 KY
-525 KNGLYINDV
+525 
-534 SGLNSGIDS
+534 
-543 TSLNFSLPCQGYLI
+543 
-557 KDGKKDKA
+557 KD
-565 VSMIIMAGNLLDLF
+565 
-579 NNISYVGSD
+579 
-588 VYDDSSIITPSI
+588 
-600 AVKKLAVSGK
+600 

>member
-36 TVTVDKGYKN
+36 TVTVDKGYKD

-71 TTLDS
+71 ATLDS

-212 IGLNNKGA
+212 IGLNNKGS

-236 KGMMSASSNENF
+236 KGMMSTSSNENF

-257 TAVIID
+257 TAVVID
-263 GPWMAAKYKKAKTAL
+263 GPWMAAKYKKAKVNYGVAAL
-278 KEFKPA
+278 PTLDNGNKYQAFGGGKAWVISNYSKQKGLGQKWLDYVTNKKNQTKFFKDTNEVPA
-284 DLHEL
+284 NEQARDAVAKGDNDLAKAVIAQYKDADPMPNIPEM
-289 RSLGLE
+289 
-295 LSKYI
+295 
-300 RSLDKRIIQA
+300 A
-310 EVGISMQCGDSHL
+310 EVWTGAENLIVDS
-323 ANTLGLKCD
+323 AAG
-332 KQVKV
+332 
-337 FIGGASIIA
+337 
-346 SDTDGE
+346 
-352 HRSGST
+352 
-358 MFISFKSLDDLKE
+358 
-371 KALKKLPIAVSDAVD
+371 KKTPQQAADA
-386 FFKSGPVKGKTYK
+386 
-399 AVLAPSVAAALLSF
+399 A
-413 FTSQLQAKLV
+413 V
-423 KQHLSIFENKI
+423 KQIKQTI
-434 DQQIAS
+434 QQ
-440 KSLTIKHTPH
+440 
-450 VTNASASSFD
+450 
-460 TEGVPTQD
+460 
-468 FTVIDKGVLKTYFY
+468 
-482 SLETAR
+482 
-488 YFNTKSNGCACG
+488 
-500 NGNSAPLIL
+500 
-509 SVKPG
+509 
-514 KYSKEDLFAKI
+514 KY
-525 KNGLYINDV
+525 
-534 SGLNSGIDS
+534 
-543 TSLNFSLPCQGYLI
+543 
-557 KDGKKDKA
+557 KD
-565 VSMIIMAGNLLDLF
+565 
-579 NNISYVGSD
+579 
-588 VYDDSSIITPSI
+588 
-600 AVKKLAVSGK
+600 

>member
-1 MGIWK
+1 M
-6 KVGLA
+6 
-11 TLAAGLT
+11 
-18 VGLAACGSKSSES
+18 
-31 NQKTL
+31 
-36 TVTVDKGYKN
+36 
-46 YINDIK
+46 
-52 GDFEKKNG
+52 
-60 VKVVVKTKDAL
+60 VVKTKDAL

-158 ELETLSKDSKFA
+158 ELEALSKDSKFA

-263 GPWMAAKYKKAKTAL
+263 GPWMAAKYKKAKVNYGVAAL
-278 KEFKPA
+278 PTLDNGNKYQAFGGGKAWVISNYSKKKGLSQKWLDYVTNKKNQTKFFKDTNEVPA
-284 DLHEL
+284 NEQARDAVAKGDNDLAKAVIAQYKDADPMPNIPEM
-289 RSLGLE
+289 
-295 LSKYI
+295 
-300 RSLDKRIIQA
+300 A
-310 EVGISMQCGDSHL
+310 EVWTGAENLIVDS
-323 ANTLGLKCD
+323 AAG
-332 KQVKV
+332 
-337 FIGGASIIA
+337 
-346 SDTDGE
+346 
-352 HRSGST
+352 
-358 MFISFKSLDDLKE
+358 
-371 KALKKLPIAVSDAVD
+371 KKTPQQAADA
-386 FFKSGPVKGKTYK
+386 
-399 AVLAPSVAAALLSF
+399 A
-413 FTSQLQAKLV
+413 V
-423 KQHLSIFENKI
+423 KQIKQTI
-434 DQQIAS
+434 QQ
-440 KSLTIKHTPH
+440 
-450 VTNASASSFD
+450 
-460 TEGVPTQD
+460 
-468 FTVIDKGVLKTYFY
+468 
-482 SLETAR
+482 
-488 YFNTKSNGCACG
+488 
-500 NGNSAPLIL
+500 
-509 SVKPG
+509 
-514 KYSKEDLFAKI
+514 KY
-525 KNGLYINDV
+525 
-534 SGLNSGIDS
+534 
-543 TSLNFSLPCQGYLI
+543 
-557 KDGKKDKA
+557 KD
-565 VSMIIMAGNLLDLF
+565 
-579 NNISYVGSD
+579 
-588 VYDDSSIITPSI
+588 
-600 AVKKLAVSGK
+600 

>member
-36 TVTVDKGYKN
+36 TVTVDKGYKD

-71 TTLDS
+71 ATLDS

-263 GPWMAAKYKKAKTAL
+263 GPWMAAKYKKAKVNYGVAAL
-278 KEFKPA
+278 PTLDNGNKYQAFGGGKAWVISNYSKQKGLGQKWLDYVTNKKNQTKFFKDTNEVPA
-284 DLHEL
+284 NEQARGAVAKGDNDLAKAVIAQYKDADPMPNIPEM
-289 RSLGLE
+289 
-295 LSKYI
+295 
-300 RSLDKRIIQA
+300 A
-310 EVGISMQCGDSHL
+310 EVWTGAENLIVDS
-323 ANTLGLKCD
+323 AAG
-332 KQVKV
+332 
-337 FIGGASIIA
+337 
-346 SDTDGE
+346 
-352 HRSGST
+352 
-358 MFISFKSLDDLKE
+358 
-371 KALKKLPIAVSDAVD
+371 KKTPQQAADA
-386 FFKSGPVKGKTYK
+386 
-399 AVLAPSVAAALLSF
+399 A
-413 FTSQLQAKLV
+413 V
-423 KQHLSIFENKI
+423 KQIKQTI
-434 DQQIAS
+434 QQ
-440 KSLTIKHTPH
+440 
-450 VTNASASSFD
+450 
-460 TEGVPTQD
+460 
-468 FTVIDKGVLKTYFY
+468 
-482 SLETAR
+482 
-488 YFNTKSNGCACG
+488 
-500 NGNSAPLIL
+500 
-509 SVKPG
+509 
-514 KYSKEDLFAKI
+514 KY
-525 KNGLYINDV
+525 
-534 SGLNSGIDS
+534 
-543 TSLNFSLPCQGYLI
+543 
-557 KDGKKDKA
+557 KD
-565 VSMIIMAGNLLDLF
+565 
-579 NNISYVGSD
+579 
-588 VYDDSSIITPSI
+588 
-600 AVKKLAVSGK
+600 

>member
-36 TVTVDKGYKN
+36 TVTVDKGYKD

-158 ELETLSKDSKFA
+158 DLEALSKDSKFA

-212 IGLNNKGA
+212 IGLNNKGS

-257 TAVIID
+257 TAVVID
-263 GPWMAAKYKKAKTAL
+263 GPWMAAKYKKAKVNYGVAAL
-278 KEFKPA
+278 PTLDNGNKYQAFGGGKAWVISNYSKQKGLSQKWLDYVTNKKNQTKFFKDTNEVPA
-284 DLHEL
+284 NEQARDAVAKGDNDLAKAVITQYKDADPMPNIPEM
-289 RSLGLE
+289 
-295 LSKYI
+295 
-300 RSLDKRIIQA
+300 A
-310 EVGISMQCGDSHL
+310 EVWTGAENLIVDS
-323 ANTLGLKCD
+323 AAG
-332 KQVKV
+332 
-337 FIGGASIIA
+337 
-346 SDTDGE
+346 
-352 HRSGST
+352 
-358 MFISFKSLDDLKE
+358 
-371 KALKKLPIAVSDAVD
+371 KKTPQQAADA
-386 FFKSGPVKGKTYK
+386 
-399 AVLAPSVAAALLSF
+399 A
-413 FTSQLQAKLV
+413 V
-423 KQHLSIFENKI
+423 KQIKQTI
-434 DQQIAS
+434 QQ
-440 KSLTIKHTPH
+440 
-450 VTNASASSFD
+450 
-460 TEGVPTQD
+460 
-468 FTVIDKGVLKTYFY
+468 
-482 SLETAR
+482 
-488 YFNTKSNGCACG
+488 
-500 NGNSAPLIL
+500 
-509 SVKPG
+509 
-514 KYSKEDLFAKI
+514 KY
-525 KNGLYINDV
+525 
-534 SGLNSGIDS
+534 
-543 TSLNFSLPCQGYLI
+543 
-557 KDGKKDKA
+557 KD
-565 VSMIIMAGNLLDLF
+565 
-579 NNISYVGSD
+579 
-588 VYDDSSIITPSI
+588 
-600 AVKKLAVSGK
+600 

>member
-11 TLAAGLT
+11 TLATGLA
-18 VGLAACGSKSSES
+18 VGLAACGNKSSDS

-36 TVTVDKGYKN
+36 TVTVDKGYKD

-52 GDFEKKNG
+52 GEFEKKNN

-142 MYYNKDLIKKA
+142 MYYNKKLIDKA

-158 ELETLSKDSKFA
+158 DLEALSKDSKFA

-212 IGLNNKGA
+212 LGLNNKGA

-228 DWFKNVWP
+228 NWFKNTWP
-236 KGMMSASSNENF
+236 KGMLSASSNENF

-263 GPWMAAKYKKAKTAL
+263 GPWMAAKYKKAKIDYGVAAL
-278 KEFKPA
+278 PTLDNGNKYQAFGGGKAWVISNYSKQKKLSQKWLDYVTNKKNQTKFFEDTNEVPA
-284 DLHEL
+284 NEQAREVVAKGDNDLAKAVIAQYKDADPMPNIPEM
-289 RSLGLE
+289 
-295 LSKYI
+295 
-300 RSLDKRIIQA
+300 A
-310 EVGISMQCGDSHL
+310 EVWTGAENLIVDAASGKKTPQEA
-323 ANTLGLKCD
+323 AN
-332 KQVKV
+332 
-337 FIGGASIIA
+337 AS
-346 SDTDGE
+346 
-352 HRSGST
+352 
-358 MFISFKSLDDLKE
+358 
-371 KALKKLPIAVSDAVD
+371 
-386 FFKSGPVKGKTYK
+386 
-399 AVLAPSVAAALLSF
+399 
-413 FTSQLQAKLV
+413 V
-423 KQHLSIFENKI
+423 KQIKQTI
-434 DQQIAS
+434 QQ
-440 KSLTIKHTPH
+440 
-450 VTNASASSFD
+450 
-460 TEGVPTQD
+460 
-468 FTVIDKGVLKTYFY
+468 
-482 SLETAR
+482 
-488 YFNTKSNGCACG
+488 
-500 NGNSAPLIL
+500 
-509 SVKPG
+509 
-514 KYSKEDLFAKI
+514 KY
-525 KNGLYINDV
+525 
-534 SGLNSGIDS
+534 
-543 TSLNFSLPCQGYLI
+543 
-557 KDGKKDKA
+557 KD
-565 VSMIIMAGNLLDLF
+565 
-579 NNISYVGSD
+579 
-588 VYDDSSIITPSI
+588 
-600 AVKKLAVSGK
+600 

>member
-36 TVTVDKGYKN
+36 TVTVDKGYKD

-87 DVMMAPFDRVAVL
+87 DVMIAPFDRVAVL

-158 ELETLSKDSKFA
+158 ELEALSKDSKFA

-263 GPWMAAKYKKAKTAL
+263 GPWMAAKYKKAKVNYGVAAL
-278 KEFKPA
+278 PTLDNGNKYQAFGGGKAWVISNYSKQKGLSQKWLDYVTNKKNQTKFFKDTNEVPA
-284 DLHEL
+284 NEQARDAVAKGDNDLAKAVIAQYKDADPMPNIPEM
-289 RSLGLE
+289 
-295 LSKYI
+295 
-300 RSLDKRIIQA
+300 A
-310 EVGISMQCGDSHL
+310 EVWTGAENLIVDS
-323 ANTLGLKCD
+323 AAG
-332 KQVKV
+332 
-337 FIGGASIIA
+337 
-346 SDTDGE
+346 
-352 HRSGST
+352 
-358 MFISFKSLDDLKE
+358 
-371 KALKKLPIAVSDAVD
+371 KKTPQQAADA
-386 FFKSGPVKGKTYK
+386 
-399 AVLAPSVAAALLSF
+399 A
-413 FTSQLQAKLV
+413 V
-423 KQHLSIFENKI
+423 KQIKQTI
-434 DQQIAS
+434 QQ
-440 KSLTIKHTPH
+440 
-450 VTNASASSFD
+450 
-460 TEGVPTQD
+460 
-468 FTVIDKGVLKTYFY
+468 
-482 SLETAR
+482 
-488 YFNTKSNGCACG
+488 
-500 NGNSAPLIL
+500 
-509 SVKPG
+509 
-514 KYSKEDLFAKI
+514 KY
-525 KNGLYINDV
+525 
-534 SGLNSGIDS
+534 
-543 TSLNFSLPCQGYLI
+543 
-557 KDGKKDKA
+557 KD
-565 VSMIIMAGNLLDLF
+565 
-579 NNISYVGSD
+579 
-588 VYDDSSIITPSI
+588 
-600 AVKKLAVSGK
+600 

>member
-36 TVTVDKGYKN
+36 TVTVDKGYKD

-71 TTLDS
+71 ATLDS

-158 ELETLSKDSKFA
+158 ELEALSKDSKFA

-212 IGLNNKGA
+212 IGLNNKGS

-257 TAVIID
+257 TAVVID
-263 GPWMAAKYKKAKTAL
+263 GPWMAAKYKKAKVNYGVAAL
-278 KEFKPA
+278 PTLDNGNKYQAFGGGKAWVISNYSKQKGLSQKWLDYVTNKKNQTKFFKDTNEVPA
-284 DLHEL
+284 NEQARDAVAKGDNDLAKAVIAQYKDADPMPNIPEM
-289 RSLGLE
+289 
-295 LSKYI
+295 
-300 RSLDKRIIQA
+300 A
-310 EVGISMQCGDSHL
+310 EVWTGAENLIVDS
-323 ANTLGLKCD
+323 AAG
-332 KQVKV
+332 
-337 FIGGASIIA
+337 
-346 SDTDGE
+346 
-352 HRSGST
+352 
-358 MFISFKSLDDLKE
+358 
-371 KALKKLPIAVSDAVD
+371 KKTPQQAADA
-386 FFKSGPVKGKTYK
+386 
-399 AVLAPSVAAALLSF
+399 A
-413 FTSQLQAKLV
+413 V
-423 KQHLSIFENKI
+423 KQIKQTI
-434 DQQIAS
+434 QQ
-440 KSLTIKHTPH
+440 
-450 VTNASASSFD
+450 
-460 TEGVPTQD
+460 
-468 FTVIDKGVLKTYFY
+468 
-482 SLETAR
+482 
-488 YFNTKSNGCACG
+488 
-500 NGNSAPLIL
+500 
-509 SVKPG
+509 
-514 KYSKEDLFAKI
+514 KY
-525 KNGLYINDV
+525 
-534 SGLNSGIDS
+534 
-543 TSLNFSLPCQGYLI
+543 
-557 KDGKKDKA
+557 KD
-565 VSMIIMAGNLLDLF
+565 
-579 NNISYVGSD
+579 
-588 VYDDSSIITPSI
+588 
-600 AVKKLAVSGK
+600 

>member
-36 TVTVDKGYKN
+36 TVTVDKGYKD

-263 GPWMAAKYKKAKTAL
+263 GPWMAAKYKKAKVNFGVASLPTLDNGNKYQAFGGGKAWVISNYSKQKGLSQKWLDYVTNKKNQTKFFNDTNEVPANEQARDVVAKGDNAL
-278 KEFKPA
+278 AKAVIAQYKDA
-284 DLHEL
+284 DPMPNIPEM
-289 RSLGLE
+289 
-295 LSKYI
+295 
-300 RSLDKRIIQA
+300 A
-310 EVGISMQCGDSHL
+310 EVWTGAENLIVDS
-323 ANTLGLKCD
+323 AAG
-332 KQVKV
+332 
-337 FIGGASIIA
+337 
-346 SDTDGE
+346 
-352 HRSGST
+352 
-358 MFISFKSLDDLKE
+358 
-371 KALKKLPIAVSDAVD
+371 KKTPQQAADA
-386 FFKSGPVKGKTYK
+386 
-399 AVLAPSVAAALLSF
+399 A
-413 FTSQLQAKLV
+413 V
-423 KQHLSIFENKI
+423 KQIKQTI
-434 DQQIAS
+434 QQ
-440 KSLTIKHTPH
+440 
-450 VTNASASSFD
+450 
-460 TEGVPTQD
+460 
-468 FTVIDKGVLKTYFY
+468 
-482 SLETAR
+482 
-488 YFNTKSNGCACG
+488 
-500 NGNSAPLIL
+500 
-509 SVKPG
+509 
-514 KYSKEDLFAKI
+514 KY
-525 KNGLYINDV
+525 
-534 SGLNSGIDS
+534 
-543 TSLNFSLPCQGYLI
+543 
-557 KDGKKDKA
+557 KD
-565 VSMIIMAGNLLDLF
+565 
-579 NNISYVGSD
+579 
-588 VYDDSSIITPSI
+588 
-600 AVKKLAVSGK
+600 

>member
-36 TVTVDKGYKN
+36 TVTVDKGYKD

-71 TTLDS
+71 ATLDS

-236 KGMMSASSNENF
+236 KGMMSTSSNENF

-257 TAVIID
+257 TAVVID
-263 GPWMAAKYKKAKTAL
+263 GPWMAAKYKKAKVNYGVAAL
-278 KEFKPA
+278 PTLDNGNKYQAFGGGKAWVISNYSKQKGLSQKWLDYVTNKKNQTKFFNDTNEVPA
-284 DLHEL
+284 NEQARDAVAKGDNDLAKAVIAQYKDADPMPNIPEM
-289 RSLGLE
+289 
-295 LSKYI
+295 
-300 RSLDKRIIQA
+300 A
-310 EVGISMQCGDSHL
+310 EVWTGAENLIVDS
-323 ANTLGLKCD
+323 AAG
-332 KQVKV
+332 
-337 FIGGASIIA
+337 
-346 SDTDGE
+346 
-352 HRSGST
+352 
-358 MFISFKSLDDLKE
+358 
-371 KALKKLPIAVSDAVD
+371 KKTPQQAADA
-386 FFKSGPVKGKTYK
+386 
-399 AVLAPSVAAALLSF
+399 A
-413 FTSQLQAKLV
+413 V
-423 KQHLSIFENKI
+423 KQIEQTI
-434 DQQIAS
+434 QQ
-440 KSLTIKHTPH
+440 
-450 VTNASASSFD
+450 
-460 TEGVPTQD
+460 
-468 FTVIDKGVLKTYFY
+468 
-482 SLETAR
+482 
-488 YFNTKSNGCACG
+488 
-500 NGNSAPLIL
+500 
-509 SVKPG
+509 
-514 KYSKEDLFAKI
+514 KY
-525 KNGLYINDV
+525 
-534 SGLNSGIDS
+534 
-543 TSLNFSLPCQGYLI
+543 
-557 KDGKKDKA
+557 KD
-565 VSMIIMAGNLLDLF
+565 
-579 NNISYVGSD
+579 
-588 VYDDSSIITPSI
+588 
-600 AVKKLAVSGK
+600 

>member
-36 TVTVDKGYKN
+36 TVTVDKGYKD

-109 KLADDGRYND
+109 KLANDGRYND

-158 ELETLSKDSKFA
+158 DLEALSKDSKFA

-212 IGLNNKGA
+212 IGLNNKGS

-236 KGMMSASSNENF
+236 KGMMSTSSNENF

-257 TAVIID
+257 TAVVID
-263 GPWMAAKYKKAKTAL
+263 GPWMAAKYKKAKVNYGVAAL
-278 KEFKPA
+278 PTLDNGNKYQAFGGGKAWVISNYSKQKGLGQKWLDYVTNKKNQTKFFKDTNEVPA
-284 DLHEL
+284 NEQARGAVAKGDNDLAKAVIAQYKDADPMPNIPEM
-289 RSLGLE
+289 
-295 LSKYI
+295 
-300 RSLDKRIIQA
+300 A
-310 EVGISMQCGDSHL
+310 EVWTGAENLIVDS
-323 ANTLGLKCD
+323 AAG
-332 KQVKV
+332 
-337 FIGGASIIA
+337 
-346 SDTDGE
+346 
-352 HRSGST
+352 
-358 MFISFKSLDDLKE
+358 
-371 KALKKLPIAVSDAVD
+371 KKTPQQAADA
-386 FFKSGPVKGKTYK
+386 
-399 AVLAPSVAAALLSF
+399 A
-413 FTSQLQAKLV
+413 V
-423 KQHLSIFENKI
+423 KQIK
-434 DQQIAS
+434 Q
-440 KSLTIKHTPH
+440 TIL
-450 VTNASASSFD
+450 
-460 TEGVPTQD
+460 Q
-468 FTVIDKGVLKTYFY
+468 
-482 SLETAR
+482 
-488 YFNTKSNGCACG
+488 
-500 NGNSAPLIL
+500 
-509 SVKPG
+509 
-514 KYSKEDLFAKI
+514 KY
-525 KNGLYINDV
+525 
-534 SGLNSGIDS
+534 
-543 TSLNFSLPCQGYLI
+543 
-557 KDGKKDKA
+557 KD
-565 VSMIIMAGNLLDLF
+565 
-579 NNISYVGSD
+579 
-588 VYDDSSIITPSI
+588 
-600 AVKKLAVSGK
+600 

>member
-1 MGIWK
+1 MSIWK

-36 TVTVDKGYKN
+36 TVTVDKGYKD

-71 TTLDS
+71 ATLDS

-212 IGLNNKGA
+212 IGLNNKGS

-236 KGMMSASSNENF
+236 KGMMSTSSNENF

-257 TAVIID
+257 TAVVID
-263 GPWMAAKYKKAKTAL
+263 GPWMAAKYKKAKVNYGVAAL
-278 KEFKPA
+278 PTLDNGNKYQAFGGGKAWVISNYSKQKGLGQKWLDYVTNKKNQTKFFKDTNEVPA
-284 DLHEL
+284 NEQARGAVAKGDNDLAKAVIEQYKDADPMPNIP
-289 RSLGLE
+289 E
-295 LSKYI
+295 M
-300 RSLDKRIIQA
+300 A
-310 EVGISMQCGDSHL
+310 EVWTGAENLIVDS
-323 ANTLGLKCD
+323 AAG
-332 KQVKV
+332 
-337 FIGGASIIA
+337 
-346 SDTDGE
+346 
-352 HRSGST
+352 
-358 MFISFKSLDDLKE
+358 
-371 KALKKLPIAVSDAVD
+371 KKTPQQAADA
-386 FFKSGPVKGKTYK
+386 
-399 AVLAPSVAAALLSF
+399 A
-413 FTSQLQAKLV
+413 V
-423 KQHLSIFENKI
+423 KQIKQTI
-434 DQQIAS
+434 QQ
-440 KSLTIKHTPH
+440 
-450 VTNASASSFD
+450 
-460 TEGVPTQD
+460 
-468 FTVIDKGVLKTYFY
+468 
-482 SLETAR
+482 
-488 YFNTKSNGCACG
+488 
-500 NGNSAPLIL
+500 
-509 SVKPG
+509 
-514 KYSKEDLFAKI
+514 KY
-525 KNGLYINDV
+525 
-534 SGLNSGIDS
+534 
-543 TSLNFSLPCQGYLI
+543 
-557 KDGKKDKA
+557 KD
-565 VSMIIMAGNLLDLF
+565 
-579 NNISYVGSD
+579 
-588 VYDDSSIITPSI
+588 
-600 AVKKLAVSGK
+600 